1 MILATFKDAINE
13 SLKNGSF
20 YIALAVAIIILAT
33 LVFLLI
39 RNRKSK

>member
-1 MILATFKDAINE
+1 MFLLTFKDAINE

-20 YIALAVAIIILAT
+20 YIALAIIVIIVLT
-33 LVFLLI
+33 IVYLLV